1 MTTVIKAIRDES
13 YATETQSGVVI
24 VDFRSDFCP
33 ACTTM
38 DRILTQ
44 LAQTEQF
51 ESQVKFTSLTVNQQ
65 PQVARL
71 IGVQSTP
78 TMLIKKDGQ
87 IVDAVIGTRSLGE
100 IKAKLAQHLA

>member
-1 MTTVIKAIRDES
+1 MTTEIKAIRDEA
-13 YATETQSGVVI
+13 YATETQSGVVV

-38 DRILTQ
+38 DRVLTQ
-44 LAQTEQF
+44 LARTTPF
-51 ESQVKFTSLTVNQQ
+51 KSQVKFTSLTVNQQ
-65 PQVARL
+65 PQVAQL

-87 IVDAVIGTRSLGE
+87 IVDAIIGTRSMGE
-100 IKAKLAQHLA
+100 VQAKLNQYLE

>member
-1 MTTVIKAIRDES
+1 MTVGIKAIQDES
-13 YATETQSGVVI
+13 YASETQTGVVV

-33 ACTTM
+33 GCTTM
-38 DRILTQ
+38 DHILTQ

-51 ESQVKFTSLTVNQQ
+51 GSQVKFTSLTVNRQ

-87 IVDAVIGTRSLGE
+87 IVDAVIGIRSLGE
-100 IKAKLAQHLA
+100 IRAKLARHLA